1 MTDKF
6 SKIVRS
12 RVMSN
17 INSRNTKPE
26 KLVRSM
32 MHSLG
37 YRFRL
42 HDKNLPGKPDIVLKK
57 YQVAVFVNGCF
68 WHQHKGCSK
77 AAKPKSNN
85 EYWDKKLSRNSERD
99 LLNMKALKSL
109 VWKCFVVWECE
120 TRTPE
125 ILKNKISI
133 FMEW

>member
-12 RVMSN
+12 RVMSR
-17 INSRNTKPE
+17 IKSGNTKPE
-26 KLVRSM
+26 KLVRSI

-68 WHQHKGCSK
+68 WHQHNNCKYYPVFFI
-77 AAKPKSNN
+77 AA
-85 EYWDKKLSRNSERD
+85 ER
-99 LLNMKALKSL
+99 
-109 VWKCFVVWECE
+109 
-120 TRTPE
+120 PE
-125 ILKNKISI
+125 IVISI
-133 FMEW
+133 ASINIFLLFLFKFDVFNFFIMMACNKFSVSA

>member
-1 MTDKF
+1 M
-6 SKIVRS
+6 S
-12 RVMSN
+12 RIKSG
-17 INSRNTKPE
+17 NTKPE
-26 KLVRSM
+26 KLVRSI

-68 WHQHKGCSK
+68 WHQHKGCRK
-77 AAKPKSNN
+77 ASKPKSNN

-109 VWKCFVVWECE
+109 GWKCFVVWECE
-120 TRTPE
+120 TRNPD
-125 ILKNKISI
+125 ILTNKISI
-133 FMEW
+133 FMES